1 MSYGSYNFYDQPDC
15 GYICFY
21 SLKNPSHPEYVLKS
35 YCGVMCL
42 SSNPAHPQM
51 VAAGLTDGNV
61 AVYDLS
67 RPGSLP
73 SFMSQAGAGK
83 HSELVWSVVWAD
95 DNLDG
100 YLNFYSCSSDGRVT
114 NWTIMESN
122 MLATHVVL
130 LPFQSSLKTEVREIF
145 MT

>member
-51 VAAGLTDGNV
+51 VAAGLSDGNV
-61 AVYDLS
+61 AVYDLTRRSNSPTFISQVGNSNNQICSVSIS
-67 RPGSLP
+67 RKY
-73 SFMSQAGAGK
+73 F
-83 HSELVWSVVWAD
+83 
-95 DNLDG
+95 
-100 YLNFYSCSSDGRVT
+100 
-114 NWTIMESN
+114 
-122 MLATHVVL
+122 
-130 LPFQSSLKTEVREIF
+130 
-145 MT
+145 